1 MPDSSFYRQLDDE
14 WKDLITGLSKEPV
27 SISDW
32 SFVHDQKKGFRPS
45 ILFAELEDT
54 RSLWAELRR
63 TVSLDDYAERFITP
77 AWTLKD
83 MIAHVASWASELRS
97 QTETVL
103 CGEAFDYAIPYAL
116 SIVGPNQWNQNEVE
130 KRRSY
135 DLGDSLKEI
144 EEETGRFENL
154 VLDLSEES
162 LQIERD
168 FALAPNGDPSTRWRS
183 NIGQIV
189 LLKCSHERY
198 HLERIRQ
205 WQNSLSSARL
215 IQNGRAR
222 KSTKT
227 K

>member
-1 MPDSSFYRQLDDE
+1 MPDPRFYRQLDDE
-14 WKDLITGLSKEPV
+14 WKDLITGSSQEPV

-32 SFVHDQKKGFRPS
+32 SFVHDQNKGFRPS

-54 RSLWAELRR
+54 RSLWAELRH
-63 TVSLDDYAERFITP
+63 TVSLNDYADRFLTP
-77 AWTLKD
+77 AWTVKD
-83 MIAHVASWASELRS
+83 MVAHVASWASELRH

-103 CGEAFDYAIPYAL
+103 RGEAFDYAIPYAL
-116 SIVGPNQWNQNEVE
+116 SIVGPNQWNQREVE

-135 DLGDSLKEI
+135 DLDDSLKEI
-144 EEETGRFENL
+144 EEETGRFEDL

-162 LQIERD
+162 LQMERD

-183 NIGQIV
+183 NIGQVV

-205 WQNSLSSARL
+205 WRYSLSSARS
-215 IQNGRAR
+215 IQNRSAR